1 MNPPQPPFAPAT
13 PGPPAPSVARGP
25 AGSTPRRFESRSR
38 AIADAAAV
46 VRALRPLLRVYRGGL
61 DGALRERV
69 MVAVSQTNAC
79 RGCTQAHR
87 RWARREGVTPRELEA
102 IGAGDLTGLDA
113 RNRAAIVYAGE
124 LAEHRFAAPCPDVA
138 AAAAAHLTVS
148 ELEQITAV
156 ARAMALANL
165 SLNELLGRRA
175 TSRGR
180 VSAHPLFARVWS
192 LVAPRVARDALR
204 AELLA
209 GLTGHVVELGCG
221 EGRNFRL
228 YPPQVRHVTA
238 VEPEPYLRQLAA
250 GAARDA
256 PVDITVV
263 AGDAD
268 ALPAES
274 GRCDAVVASLV
285 LCSVPDQAAALAEIV
300 RVLRPGG
307 ELRFFEHVVSHQPL
321 AAALQRGLDDSGVWP
336 RLGGGCHLARDTAT
350 AIAASVLVIERL
362 RRVPLGPGPVH
373 VPAVVG
379 IARRSQAATPDHP
392 SDP

>member
-1 MNPPQPPFAPAT
+1 
-13 PGPPAPSVARGP
+13 V
-25 AGSTPRRFESRSR
+25 
-38 AIADAAAV
+38 IADAAAV
-46 VRALRPLLRVYRGGL
+46 IQAVRPLLRAYCGGL

-69 MVAVSQTNAC
+69 MVAVSQTNSC

-87 RWARREGVTPRELEA
+87 RWALREGVTPRELEA
-102 IGAGDLTGLDA
+102 IGAGDLAGLDA

-124 LAEHRFAAPCPDVA
+124 LAEHRFAAPCPDIA

-148 ELEQITAV
+148 ELEQITGV
-156 ARAMALANL
+156 ARATALANL

-192 LVAPRVARDALR
+192 LVAPRVAPDAQR

-221 EGRNFRL
+221 EGRNFRH

-250 GAARDA
+250 SAARDT
-256 PVDITVV
+256 PVDVTVV

-268 ALPAES
+268 ALPAEAGS
-274 GRCDAVVASLV
+274 CDAVVASLV

-307 ELRFFEHVVSHQPL
+307 ELRFFEHVVARQPL
-321 AAALQRGLDDSGVWP
+321 AAALQRGLDDSGIWP

-350 AIAASVLVIERL
+350 AIAASGLVIEHL
-362 RRVPLGPGPVH
+362 RRVPLGPRPVH

-379 IARRSQAATPDHP
+379 IARRGQGASPEHP
-392 SDP
+392 SDR